1 MRKHLAKYL
10 TAIALTAQS
19 LAYSAEIA
27 CSGLFLSNR
36 DSIQVGA
43 HTFFGGIDYTRANF
57 HWIEEW
63 DLDAV
68 WASANFFTGFQSQF
82 KHITMGASFKGISLG
97 SGKITWTPTEQMGLY
112 TIDAP
117 WESSVL
123 QKNAWIEGE
132 YAGHA
137 LRAFIG
143 NARSAPVNQSEEY
156 YIRDSANVWTFGG
169 AYVLAYADAQLQY
182 TYVNADLTL
191 QGIRTQDDT
200 RKRFL
205 YLPFKA
211 SAHTVEF
218 DMKAGNIDINAMGI
232 RANLRL
238 ENEGKRFYETLS
250 PNRALRG
257 SVLQVLSFS
266 FLQKNIRENAELEAS
281 AATLGTTYNKPI
293 KIRKAMLT
301 PAISADLFYATGT
314 IEGTQVEETT
324 KLLAISK
331 TARNFGRKADCFGT
345 FLGLATSLNIGPWA
359 LSASARQIVPVVIKF
374 KRTIDATDALGG
386 SSAGNSSASE
396 PSIVSDDSK
405 AISEFG
411 NGMFVSASLSLSL

>member
-1 MRKHLAKYL
+1 
-10 TAIALTAQS
+10 
-19 LAYSAEIA
+19 
-27 CSGLFLSNR
+27 
-36 DSIQVGA
+36 
-43 HTFFGGIDYTRANF
+43 
-57 HWIEEW
+57 
-63 DLDAV
+63 
-68 WASANFFTGFQSQF
+68 
-82 KHITMGASFKGISLG
+82 MGASFKGISLG
-97 SGKITWTPTEQMGLY
+97 SGNITWTPTEQMGLY
-112 TIDAP
+112 AIDAP
-117 WESSVL
+117 WESSLL

-137 LRAFIG
+137 LRAFLG
-143 NARSAPVNQSEEY
+143 NTRSAPVNRGDEY
-156 YIRDSANVWTFGG
+156 YIKDSANVWTFGG
-169 AYVLAYADAQLQY
+169 AYVLATADAQLQY

-191 QGIRTQDDT
+191 QGIRAQDVN

-211 SAHTVEF
+211 TAHTVEF
-218 DMKAGNIDINAMGI
+218 AMKLGNFDINAMGI

-250 PNRALRG
+250 PNRALRS

-281 AATLGTTYNKPI
+281 AATLGTTYHMPI

-301 PAISADLFYATGT
+301 PAVSADLFYATGT

-331 TARNFGRKADCFGT
+331 TTRNFGRKADCFGA
-345 FLGLATSLNIGPWA
+345 FLGLSTSISIGPFA
-359 LSASARQIVPVVIKF
+359 LNASARQIVPIAIKF
-374 KRTIDATDALGG
+374 KRTVDDPDAQAGG
-386 SSAGNSSASE
+386 AAGDGTASE

-405 AISEFG
+405 AINEFG
-411 NGMFVSASLSLSL
+411 NGMFVSATLSLSL